1 MVWRA
6 SFFWFY
12 GPQASRKSP
21 RMFDISLFF
30 FSLADMV
37 YLTVDCFE
45 TTKLP
50 YPSLQKMFIF
60 PVSMPLCYNL
70 ANLRLQAF
78 VRSVQINFVWRFRQ
92 FHSVKHIIII
102 KLEKAVLIVSFP
114 YWLLYSTK
122 AKARVILNSDKINNG
137 EAVNRSSNV

>member
-1 MVWRA
+1 
-6 SFFWFY
+6 
-12 GPQASRKSP
+12 
-21 RMFDISLFF
+21 
-30 FSLADMV
+30 
-37 YLTVDCFE
+37 
-45 TTKLP
+45 
-50 YPSLQKMFIF
+50 
-60 PVSMPLCYNL
+60 MPLCYNL

-114 YWLLYSTK
+114 YWLLFSTK